1 MLGGLRESLLVCKHT
16 PWLHSQEPGSDL
28 GVFLGQQELAVEAWS
43 KDKLEPMGLVYICPS
58 LSLAAV
64 TTASLTAF

>member
-1 MLGGLRESLLVCKHT
+1 MCKPT
-16 PWLHSQEPGSDL
+16 PWLHSQELGSDL
-28 GVFLGQQELAVEAWS
+28 GAFLGQQSLQLGLGMEAS